1 LLGTG
6 FIKVDR
12 RAESVRTLL
21 LPLLRRVDCDADWRT
36 RIRCHVLL
44 HPTQHKTHGTLIKI
58 RIRSHSQ
65 TPFALH
71 TRGIHSETPPADPA
85 RRPVGQPQTAS
96 SYNFR
101 SRKRTLRCYPTPN
114 PNAAYRR
121 SDTLQNFTDI
131 CSDAALTGTSLSI
144 AGFSPLAMSVPKQL
158 SRKYNLFDFETQA

>member
-1 LLGTG
+1 
-6 FIKVDR
+6 VR
-12 RAESVRTLL
+12 RL

-44 HPTQHKTHGTLIKI
+44 HPTQHNTWHTNKNKDSLPLADT
-58 RIRSHSQ
+58 
-65 TPFALH
+65 FALH
-71 TRGIHSETPPADPA
+71 TRCIHSEKPPADPA

-114 PNAAYRR
+114 PNAAYRC

-131 CSDAALTGTSLSI
+131 CSDAALTGTYLSI
-144 AGFSPLAMSVPKQL
+144 AGISPLAMSVLKQL